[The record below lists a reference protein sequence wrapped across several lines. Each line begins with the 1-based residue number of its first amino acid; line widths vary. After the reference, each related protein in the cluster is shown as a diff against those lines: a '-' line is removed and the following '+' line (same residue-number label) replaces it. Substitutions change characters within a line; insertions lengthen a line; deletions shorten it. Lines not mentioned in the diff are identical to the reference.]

1 MDRKKQIAMLG
12 RDTSEDTKARIK
24 GGGLLYPVGISTSAE
39 FGCTS
44 TTKLGIRKRYFLR
57 NLKPKTLR
65 LANSTKNPF
74 EAALPAGALPEALP
88 AVRVHLRL
96 VRFLLRVHLD

>member
-1 MDRKKQIAMLG
+1 MLG

-44 TTKLGIRKRYFLR
+44 TTKLGIRK
-57 NLKPKTLR
+57 
-65 LANSTKNPF
+65 SQPF
-74 EAALPAGALPEALP
+74 EAAVPAAA
-88 AVRVHLRL
+88 
-96 VRFLLRVHLD
+96 RFLLRVQLD